1 MIAGSLEI
9 QLLANV
15 ARLQQDMNQAKGMV
29 QSTMRDISSAVEQAK
44 GVLASLGLTATVGGM
59 ALLAKNAIDA
69 ADSLND
75 LSKSTGL
82 AVEKLAGLR
91 LASKQS
97 GGDLDGIANSINKLS
112 VNIGKSGEK
121 FAALGITAKD
131 PLEAFKQF
139 ADVFASIDDPQ
150 LRAALGAEAL
160 GKSWASSAPLLA
172 EGGKKIGEM
181 VEKGERLS
189 GVTKDLAEQSD
200 AFNDKLAELAGNG
213 GMVNGMLGQMLP
225 LLNSA
230 ADGLLAMRDNGGGA
244 GSILGSVL
252 TEALRVVI
260 VLAGNVGFVL
270 RGIGNEI
277 GGIAA
282 QVVAFLSGDFKR
294 AAEIGRMMTADAEA
308 ARAKFD
314 AWEASIMAVGT
325 AATST
330 AAATKGMS
338 AEDLEAARIAKDAAT
353 AASAKAKAFL
363 AGADAAQKAAK
374 AQKELGL
381 ADAHVV
387 AFLKQEAALRESV
400 AKALEQGTEERRKY
414 LGAIEDEIERQE
426 RQNETLGMTRTQIAG
441 LTVARLEERMAILK
455 ASGAME
461 TEIAQL
467 QEEIDLRKKL
477 ADAVGRGETGRAAIE
492 AQSIAL
498 RDQVSIWSEL
508 SHVAADF
515 FVDLATNGREAFDN
529 LREWLKRFLAEMLA
543 VFAQKWV
550 LQLGASLVGGSGGGA
565 LSSAAGQVGQGT
577 LTGAASN
584 YIGSLLTGTG
594 SIGTAVGQTAIM
606 QFYGGATGAISGPGL
621 TGAAGLGQQATGWA
635 SANLGAL
642 GIVGAIIAV
651 GMWAMDL
658 YKSGWRDTGSA
669 RDNAIATGGF
679 SGIQQVDNKLLKM
692 LGFSDRDAFTMS
704 GGPIISRLF
713 GWKARQNDAFGIR
726 GSFGGSGITG
736 ENWQEWSE
744 QGGLFRSDR
753 RGTRENGEAYFAA
766 FSPEQA
772 AFFAQV
778 FKGIGGITGA
788 AGSLVGVNSS
798 ALLAGYSKPFDFQL
812 NENGE
817 PLSDEA
823 LAKLFGDY
831 FGAVLQEQVAM
842 VFDAGGRGEL
852 AEYVKALK
860 GSGEEITGFISELVA
875 VMGALD
881 QADILGMRVE
891 DLMKFKLEG
900 ETLTQTFQ
908 RVGGAWAQFKDIFY
922 TDAEKIASVQA
933 DVSKVFADLGIAMP
947 TTNEGFRALVES
959 LDLSTESGRK
969 MFTALMGVAPAF
981 AAITNAAEAAV
992 ARFNSLATTLSPSFG
1007 AANARSVLEARVQAW
1022 MGLTPANGAAGGWDV
1037 GSTIDNIGR
1046 MVREGRIGE
1055 ALTYAQSLGGNA
1067 VTVLNDMLEAYIAW
1081 TTAMQNA
1088 QGPVRDIGAGLGN
1101 LGDAAER
1108 AAAQMQG
1115 AKDGLWAYLQGL
1127 YTNPALSP
1135 LDPMQQL
1142 GVARGQFF
1150 DQLALAQG
1158 GDVGA
1163 ASGLQ
1168 GYIDRVLGLGR
1179 TAFGSA
1185 PGYISLFE
1193 EITRAAADFA
1203 RPGGANELQA
1213 GIYAEARTGND
1224 LMREVRQILLDIRD
1238 KGTADGETVAG
1249 AVENASAATSRR

>member
-29 QSTMRDISSAVEQAK
+29 TSTMRDISSAVEQAK

-189 GVTKDLAEQSD
+189 GVTKELAEQSD

-244 GSILGSVL
+244 GSMLGSVL

-282 QVVAFLSGDFKR
+282 QVVAFLSGDFKQ

-325 AATST
+325 AATNT

-338 AEDLEAARIAKDAAT
+338 EEDLEAARIAKDAAD
-353 AASAKAKAFL
+353 AAAKKAKAFL

-414 LGAIEDEIERQE
+414 LDAIEDEIERQQ
-426 RQNETLGMTRTQIAG
+426 RQNETLGMTRTQIAE

-508 SHVAADF
+508 SRTAADF
-515 FVDLATNGREAFDN
+515 FVDLATNGREAFGN

-713 GWKARQNDAFGIR
+713 GWKARQNDAFGVR
-726 GSFGGSGITG
+726 GTFGGSGITG
-736 ENWQEWSE
+736 ENWQDWSQ

-753 RGTRENGEAYFAA
+753 RGTDVAA
-766 FSPEQA
+766 FTPEQA

-788 AGSLVGVNSS
+788 AGSLVGVDSA

-831 FGAVLQEQVAM
+831 FGGVLQEQVAM

-922 TDAEKIASVQA
+922 TDAEKFASVQA
-933 DVSKVFADLGIAMP
+933 DVSKVFADLGVAMP

-959 LDLSTESGRK
+959 LDLSTESGRA

-981 AAITNAAEAAV
+981 ASITGAAKTL
-992 ARFNSLATTLSPSFG
+992 LATFDQIVGSMRPGYTKQ
-1007 AANARSVLEARVQAW
+1007 NLEANLRSEVLKF
-1022 MGLTPANGAAGGWDV
+1022 MGGASWTAGMDWEYVAGQLR
-1037 GSTIDNIGR
+1037 NIGR
-1046 MVREGRIGE
+1046 EDFQNYS
-1055 ALTYAQSLGGNA
+1055 TAQQQIITTILSIMAQLDGMGGAASDAGTGIRDFGNA
-1067 VTVLNDMLEAYIAW
+1067 
-1081 TTAMQNA
+1081 A
-1088 QGPVRDIGAGLGN
+1088 Q
-1101 LGDAAER
+1101 DAAKV
-1108 AAAQMQG
+1108 MQDV
-1115 AKDGLWAYLQGL
+1115 KDGLWSYLQGL

-1150 DQLALAQG
+1150 DQLALARG
-1158 GDVGA
+1158 GDIGA

-1185 PGYISLFE
+1185 PGYVSLFE
-1193 EITRAAADFA
+1193 EITKAAAEFA
-1203 RPGGANELQA
+1203 RPGGANDLQA

-1224 LMREVRQILLDIRD
+1224 LLRDVKALLLDIRD